1 MQKGLRETDALV
13 MGARKIMELNPFV
26 RKETAAYAY
35 AFSFAAKYIREQG
48 EFNWEEAAKIP
59 LPDNKDVELDYPATR
74 TITIKDEDG
83 ELVIGSFK
91 KSTGQQKIFFS
102 DLLSIC
108 TAWTIKQMELE
119 RLETGYRMITKEH
132 KTLPNIKD
140 YSIEMASDKAKSIEE
155 FKRLSTDDKLVEI
168 YSLLLE
174 IRDGGK
180 RS

>member
-13 MGARKIMELNPFV
+13 MGARKIMELNPFI

-35 AFSFAAKYIREQG
+35 AFSFAAKFIREQG
-48 EFNWEEAAKIP
+48 ELDWEEAAKLP
-59 LPDNKDVELDYPATR
+59 LPDKKDADLEYPATR

-83 ELVIGSFK
+83 EIVIDSFK

-119 RLETGYRMITKEH
+119 RLEAGYRLIAREH
-132 KTLPNIKD
+132 KSFPNTKD
-140 YSIEMASDKAKSIEE
+140 YSIEMTSDKAKSIEE
-155 FKRLSTDDKLVEI
+155 FKGLSTDEKLVEI